1 LVIHASLRPASSLNQ
16 IRGKSGIPKPIRL
29 NLITL

>member
-16 IRGKSGIPKPIRL
+16 IRGKSGIPKPIQL
-29 NLITL
+29 NVITL